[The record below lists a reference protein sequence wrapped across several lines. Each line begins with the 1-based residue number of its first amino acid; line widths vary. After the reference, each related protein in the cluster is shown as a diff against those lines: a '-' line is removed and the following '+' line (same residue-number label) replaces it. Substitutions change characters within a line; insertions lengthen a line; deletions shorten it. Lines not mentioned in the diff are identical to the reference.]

1 MSKKHYTPTRNGGSG
16 AKITA
21 IIALFL
27 SLIVGAYV
35 VLSLVFH
42 SWNPVKW
49 TETKQD
55 QTDGTNDGNGG
66 DKDPSDD
73 KLVNSGENKGILLR
87 SARIASE
94 QYEDYGI
101 DAQANT
107 AYSIT
112 ATVNEDAAD
121 KSVIG
126 SVHWKDD
133 SSTWATGKNINDYVT
148 LNQTVQYGLDFTFI
162 VKQAFSEP
170 VMIKVASCMDSG
182 IYGTAQ
188 VDHLKELKSF
198 KAVLNPSYG
207 TDIGR
212 INVGE
217 NMNTVEITPNF
228 GEGTVEGTISNYKTT
243 FTTNAYFRTELK
255 SKLNAGNGT
264 SAFTPAQKIITTGKD
279 FKINWSGTQGSV
291 AGVGGNSDVVGGLM
305 YGGGNSGG
313 AYTIVNNFIKQR
325 GATNTG
331 GSASVTAG
339 VVQIKYEI
347 TYSYGNEYS
356 VVETWNDQKGTYG
369 DNPTEFLYAF
379 RNDNLTMISTIDNI
393 QVAPDNIVVLPV
405 NAVMSMPAVTNKQAV

>member
-1 MSKKHYTPTRNGGSG
+1 MNIKKVLYGLLCVVIAG
-16 AKITA
+16 AIT
-21 IIALFL
+21 FL
-27 SLIVGAYV
+27 GCFFGIDKFNA
-35 VLSLVFH
+35 
-42 SWNPVKW
+42 WVKSRFNS
-49 TETKQD
+49 D
-55 QTDGTNDGNGG
+55 INTDIPNSDN
-66 DKDPSDD
+66 KDPSDD

-207 TDIGR
+207 TDMGR

-217 NMNTVEITPNF
+217 NMNTVQITPNF

-255 SKLNAGNGT
+255 KRLDAGSIG
-264 SAFTPAQKIITTGKD
+264 SYTPANKIVVTGKD
-279 FKINWSGTQGSV
+279 FKINWQGGSV
-291 AGVGGNSDVVGGLM
+291 IGTNNIVVDKGLVVGG
-305 YGGGNSGG
+305 G
-313 AYTIVNNFIKQR
+313 APPNVIVNNFIVQR
-325 GATNTG
+325 GATNAS

-339 VVQIKYEI
+339 VVQIAYEI
-347 TYSYGNEYS
+347 TYSYGDEYS

-369 DNPTEFLYAF
+369 DNPTELLYAF

-405 NAVMSMPAVTNKQAV
+405 SALLTLPAVTNKQAV

>member
-1 MSKKHYTPTRNGGSG
+1 MSKKHYTPSRNGGSG

-35 VLSLVFH
+35 VLSLVFK
-42 SWNPVKW
+42 SWNPVRW

-55 QTDGTNDGNGG
+55 QTDGTGDGNGG

-73 KLVNSGENKGILLR
+73 ELVNSGENKGILLR

-126 SVHWKDD
+126 SVSFKNA

-148 LNQTVQYGLDFTFI
+148 LNQTTEYGLNFTLT
-162 VKQAFSEP
+162 VKQAFGEP
-170 VMIKVASCMDSG
+170 IMIKVASCMDSG

-212 INVGE
+212 INVGD
-217 NMNTVEITPNF
+217 NMNTIEITPNF

-255 SKLNAGNGT
+255 TRLDNFTSSMGGT
-264 SAFTPAQKIITTGKD
+264 FSPAQKIERTGKD
-279 FKINWSGTQGSV
+279 FKIPFSGSSTSVIGSNAV
-291 AGVGGNSDVVGGLM
+291 TGLCVGGGPSPDTV
-305 YGGGNSGG
+305 
-313 AYTIVNNFIKQR
+313 VNNFIKQR
-325 GATNTG
+325 GATNAG

-356 VVETWNDQKGTYG
+356 VVKTWNDQKGYS
-369 DNPTEFLYAF
+369 DNPTELIYAF

-405 NAVMSMPAVTNKQAV
+405 SALLTLPAVTKQAG

>member
-27 SLIVGAYV
+27 ALIVGAYV
-35 VLSLVFH
+35 VLSLVFK
-42 SWNPVKW
+42 SWNPVRW

-55 QTDGTNDGNGG
+55 QTDNDVNGE

-228 GEGTVEGTISNYKTT
+228 GDGTIEGTISNYKTT

-255 SKLNAGNGT
+255 KRLDAGSIG
-264 SAFTPAQKIITTGKD
+264 SYTPANKIVVTGKD
-279 FKINWSGTQGSV
+279 FKINWQGGSV
-291 AGVGGNSDVVGGLM
+291 IGTNNIVVDKGLVVGG
-305 YGGGNSGG
+305 G
-313 AYTIVNNFIKQR
+313 APPNVIVNNFIVQR
-325 GATNTG
+325 GATNAS

-347 TYSYGNEYS
+347 TYSYGDEYS
-356 VVETWNDQKGTYG
+356 IVETWNDQKGTYG

-405 NAVMSMPAVTNKQAV
+405 NAVMSMPAVTNKQAE

>member
-1 MSKKHYTPTRNGGSG
+1 MSKKHYTPSRNGGSG

-21 IIALFL
+21 IIALL
-27 SLIVGAYV
+27 LALAVGAYV
-35 VLSLVFH
+35 VLSLVFK
-42 SWNPVKW
+42 SWNPVRW

-55 QTDGTNDGNGG
+55 QTDGTGDGNGG

-73 KLVNSGENKGILLR
+73 ELVNSGENKGILLR

-94 QYEDYGI
+94 QFEDYGI

-126 SVHWKDD
+126 SVSFKNA

-148 LNQTVQYGLDFTFI
+148 LNQTTEYGLNFTLT
-162 VKQAFSEP
+162 VKQAFGEP
-170 VMIKVASCMDSG
+170 IMIKVASCMDSG

-217 NMNTVEITPNF
+217 NMNTIEITPNF

-255 SKLNAGNGT
+255 TRLDNFTSSMGGT
-264 SAFTPAQKIITTGKD
+264 FSPAQKIERTGKD
-279 FKINWSGTQGSV
+279 FKIPFSGSSTSVIGSNAV
-291 AGVGGNSDVVGGLM
+291 TGLCVGGGPSPDTV
-305 YGGGNSGG
+305 
-313 AYTIVNNFIKQR
+313 VNNFIKQR
-325 GATNTG
+325 GATNAS

-339 VVQIKYEI
+339 VVQIAYEI
-347 TYSYGNEYS
+347 TYSYGDEYS
-356 VVETWNDQKGTYG
+356 VVKTWNDQKGYS
-369 DNPTEFLYAF
+369 DNPTELIYAF

-405 NAVMSMPAVTNKQAV
+405 SALLTLPAVTNKQAV

>member
-1 MSKKHYTPTRNGGSG
+1 MSKKRYSTPTRNDS
-16 AKITA
+16 AKVKITA
-21 IIALFL
+21 IIALL
-27 SLIVGAYV
+27 LALAVGAYV
-35 VLSLVFH
+35 VLSLVFK
-42 SWNPVKW
+42 SWNPVRW

-55 QTDGTNDGNGG
+55 QTDGTGDGNGG

-73 KLVNSGENKGILLR
+73 ELVNSGENKGILLR

-126 SVHWKDD
+126 SVHWKDN

-212 INVGE
+212 INVGD
-217 NMNTVEITPNF
+217 NMNTVQITPSF

-243 FTTNAYFRTELK
+243 FTTNDYFRTELK

-291 AGVGGNSDVVGGLM
+291 AGVGGHSDVVGGLM

-313 AYTIVNNFIKQR
+313 AYTIVNNFVVQR
-325 GATNTG
+325 GATNAG

-356 VVETWNDQKGTYG
+356 VVKTWNDQKGYS
-369 DNPTEFLYAF
+369 DNPTELIYAF

-405 NAVMSMPAVTNKQAV
+405 SALLTLPAVTNKQAV

>member
-1 MSKKHYTPTRNGGSG
+1 MTVKKILYGLLCVVIAG
-16 AKITA
+16 AIT
-21 IIALFL
+21 FL
-27 SLIVGAYV
+27 GCFFGIDKFNA
-35 VLSLVFH
+35 
-42 SWNPVKW
+42 WVKSRFNS
-49 TETKQD
+49 D
-55 QTDGTNDGNGG
+55 INTDIPNSDN
-66 DKDPSDD
+66 KDPSDD

-217 NMNTVEITPNF
+217 NMNTIEITPNF

-243 FTTNAYFRTELK
+243 FTTNDYFRTELK
-255 SKLNAGNGT
+255 TRLDNFTSSMGGT
-264 SAFTPAQKIITTGKD
+264 YSPAQMIHITGKD
-279 FKINWSGTQGSV
+279 FKINFQGGS
-291 AGVGGNSDVVGGLM
+291 AGLDTSAVTGLCVGGGPSPNTV
-305 YGGGNSGG
+305 
-313 AYTIVNNFIKQR
+313 VNNFIKQR
-325 GATNTG
+325 GCTGSG
-331 GSASVTAG
+331 GSSSVTAG

-356 VVETWNDQKGTYG
+356 VVKTWNDQKGYS
-369 DNPTEFLYAF
+369 DNPTELIYAF

>member
-35 VLSLVFH
+35 VFSFFFH

-55 QTDGTNDGNGG
+55 QTDGTNDGDGE

-73 KLVNSGENKGILLR
+73 ELVNSGENKGILLR

-148 LNQTVQYGLDFTFI
+148 LNQTVQYGLDFTFT

-217 NMNTVEITPNF
+217 NMNTIEITPNF

>member
-35 VLSLVFH
+35 VLSLVFK
-42 SWNPVKW
+42 SWNPVRW
-49 TETKQD
+49 TETKQN
-55 QTDGTNDGNGG
+55 QTDGTNDGDGE

-73 KLVNSGENKGILLR
+73 ELVNSGENKGILLR

-94 QYEDYGI
+94 QFEDYGI

-126 SVHWKDD
+126 SVSFKNA

-148 LNQTVQYGLDFTFI
+148 LNQTTEYGLNFTLT
-162 VKQAFSEP
+162 VKQAFGEP
-170 VMIKVASCMDSG
+170 IMIKVASCMDSG

-212 INVGE
+212 INVGD
-217 NMNTVEITPNF
+217 NMNTVQITPSF
-228 GEGTVEGTISNYKTT
+228 GVGTIEGTISNYKTT

-255 SKLNAGNGT
+255 TRLDNFTSSMGGT
-264 SAFTPAQKIITTGKD
+264 YSPVEKIVMTGKD
-279 FKINWSGTQGSV
+279 FKINLQGSPV
-291 AGVGGNSDVVGGLM
+291 AGGFNGLVVGG
-305 YGGGNSGG
+305 GPSPNV
-313 AYTIVNNFIKQR
+313 IVNNFIVQR
-325 GATNTG
+325 GITNAG

-356 VVETWNDQKGTYG
+356 VVKTWNDQKGYS
-369 DNPTEFLYAF
+369 DNPTELIYAF

-405 NAVMSMPAVTNKQAV
+405 NAVMSMPALTNKQAV

>member
-55 QTDGTNDGNGG
+55 QTDGTNDGDGE

-73 KLVNSGENKGILLR
+73 ELVNSGENKGILLR

-148 LNQTVQYGLDFTFI
+148 LNQTVQYGLDFTFT

-217 NMNTVEITPNF
+217 NMNTIEITPNF
-228 GEGTVEGTISNYKTT
+228 GGGTVEGTISNYKTT

>member
-217 NMNTVEITPNF
+217 NMNTIEITPNF

>member
-1 MSKKHYTPTRNGGSG
+1 MSKKHYTPSRNGGSG

-27 SLIVGAYV
+27 ALIVGAYV
-35 VLSLVFH
+35 VLSLVFK
-42 SWNPVKW
+42 SWNPVRW

-55 QTDGTNDGNGG
+55 QTDGTNDGDGE

-73 KLVNSGENKGILLR
+73 ELVNSGENKGILLR

-94 QYEDYGI
+94 QFEDYGI

-126 SVHWKDD
+126 SVSFKNA

-207 TDIGR
+207 TDMGR

-217 NMNTVEITPNF
+217 NMNTIEITPNF

-255 SKLNAGNGT
+255 KRLDAGSIG
-264 SAFTPAQKIITTGKD
+264 SYTPANKIVVTGKD
-279 FKINWSGTQGSV
+279 FKINWQGGSV
-291 AGVGGNSDVVGGLM
+291 IGTNNIVVDKGLVVGG
-305 YGGGNSGG
+305 G
-313 AYTIVNNFIKQR
+313 APPNVIVNNFIVQR
-325 GATNTG
+325 GATNAS

-339 VVQIKYEI
+339 VVQIAYEI
-347 TYSYGNEYS
+347 TYSYGDEYS

-369 DNPTEFLYAF
+369 DNPTELIYAF

-405 NAVMSMPAVTNKQAV
+405 NAVMSIPAVTNKQAV

>member
-1 MSKKHYTPTRNGGSG
+1 MNIKKVLYGLLCVVIAG
-16 AKITA
+16 AIT
-21 IIALFL
+21 FL
-27 SLIVGAYV
+27 GCFFGIDKFNA
-35 VLSLVFH
+35 
-42 SWNPVKW
+42 WVKSRFNS
-49 TETKQD
+49 D
-55 QTDGTNDGNGG
+55 INTDIPNSDN
-66 DKDPSDD
+66 KDPSDD

-112 ATVNEDAAD
+112 ATVNENAAD

-126 SVHWKDD
+126 SVHWKDG
-133 SSTWATGKNINDYVT
+133 SSTWAPGKNLNDYVT
-148 LNQTVQYGLDFTFI
+148 LNHTTEYGLNFTLT
-162 VKQAFSEP
+162 VKQAFGEP
-170 VMIKVASCMDSG
+170 IMIKVASCMDSG

-212 INVGE
+212 INVGD
-217 NMNTVEITPNF
+217 NMNTVQITPSF
-228 GEGTVEGTISNYKTT
+228 GVGTIEGTISNYKTT

-264 SAFTPAQKIITTGKD
+264 SAFSPAQKIITTGKD
-279 FKINWSGTQGSV
+279 FKINWRGTQGSV
-291 AGVGGNSDVVGGLM
+291 SGVGGNSDVVGGLM

-313 AYTIVNNFIKQR
+313 AYTIANNFVVQR
-325 GATNTG
+325 GATNAG
-331 GSASVTAG
+331 GSSSVTAG

-356 VVETWNDQKGTYG
+356 VVKTWNDQKGYS
-369 DNPTEFLYAF
+369 DNPTELIYAF

-405 NAVMSMPAVTNKQAV
+405 NTVMSMSALTNKQAV

>member
-1 MSKKHYTPTRNGGSG
+1 
-16 AKITA
+16 
-21 IIALFL
+21 
-27 SLIVGAYV
+27 
-35 VLSLVFH
+35 
-42 SWNPVKW
+42 
-49 TETKQD
+49 
-55 QTDGTNDGNGG
+55 
-66 DKDPSDD
+66 
-73 KLVNSGENKGILLR
+73 
-87 SARIASE
+87 
-94 QYEDYGI
+94 
-101 DAQANT
+101 
-107 AYSIT
+107 
-112 ATVNEDAAD
+112 
-121 KSVIG
+121 
-126 SVHWKDD
+126 
-133 SSTWATGKNINDYVT
+133 
-148 LNQTVQYGLDFTFI
+148 
-162 VKQAFSEP
+162 
-170 VMIKVASCMDSG
+170 
-182 IYGTAQ
+182 
-188 VDHLKELKSF
+188 
-198 KAVLNPSYG
+198 
-207 TDIGR
+207 
-212 INVGE
+212 
-217 NMNTVEITPNF
+217 MNTIEITPNF

>member
-1 MSKKHYTPTRNGGSG
+1 M
-16 AKITA
+16 
-21 IIALFL
+21 
-27 SLIVGAYV
+27 
-35 VLSLVFH
+35 FH

-55 QTDGTNDGNGG
+55 QTDGTNDGDGE

-73 KLVNSGENKGILLR
+73 ELVNSGENKGILLR

-148 LNQTVQYGLDFTFI
+148 RNQTVQYGLDFTFT

-217 NMNTVEITPNF
+217 NMNTIEITPNF

>member
-1 MSKKHYTPTRNGGSG
+1 MNIKKVLYGLLCVVIAG
-16 AKITA
+16 AIT
-21 IIALFL
+21 FL
-27 SLIVGAYV
+27 GCFFGIDKFNA
-35 VLSLVFH
+35 
-42 SWNPVKW
+42 WVKSRFNS
-49 TETKQD
+49 D
-55 QTDGTNDGNGG
+55 INTDIPNSDN
-66 DKDPSDD
+66 KDPSDD

-94 QYEDYGI
+94 QFEDYGI

-207 TDIGR
+207 TDMGR

-217 NMNTVEITPNF
+217 NMNTVQITPNF

-255 SKLNAGNGT
+255 KRLDAGSIG
-264 SAFTPAQKIITTGKD
+264 SYTPANKIVVTGKD
-279 FKINWSGTQGSV
+279 FKINWQGGSV
-291 AGVGGNSDVVGGLM
+291 IGTNNIVVDKGLVVGG
-305 YGGGNSGG
+305 G
-313 AYTIVNNFIKQR
+313 APPNVIVNNFIVQR
-325 GATNTG
+325 GATNAS

-339 VVQIKYEI
+339 VVQIAYEI
-347 TYSYGNEYS
+347 TYSYGDEYS

-369 DNPTEFLYAF
+369 DNPTELLYAF

-405 NAVMSMPAVTNKQAV
+405 NAVMSIPAVTNKQAV

>member
-1 MSKKHYTPTRNGGSG
+1 MTVKKILYGLLCVVIAGAITFLGCFFGIDKFNAWVKSRFNSDINTDIPNSG
-16 AKITA
+16 
-21 IIALFL
+21 
-27 SLIVGAYV
+27 
-35 VLSLVFH
+35 
-42 SWNPVKW
+42 N
-49 TETKQD
+49 
-55 QTDGTNDGNGG
+55 
-66 DKDPSDD
+66 KDPSDD
-73 KLVNSGENKGILLR
+73 ELVNSGENKGILLR

-101 DAQANT
+101 DAEANT

-112 ATVNEDAAD
+112 ATVNENAAD

-217 NMNTVEITPNF
+217 NMNTVQITPNF

-264 SAFTPAQKIITTGKD
+264 DSYSPAQKIITTGKD

-291 AGVGGNSDVVGGLM
+291 AGVGGHSDVVGGLM

-313 AYTIVNNFIKQR
+313 AYTIVNNFIVQR
-325 GATNTG
+325 GATNAF

-356 VVETWNDQKGTYG
+356 VVKTWNDQKGYS
-369 DNPTEFLYAF
+369 DNPTELIYAF

>member
-55 QTDGTNDGNGG
+55 QTDGTNDGDGE

-73 KLVNSGENKGILLR
+73 ELVNSGENKGILLR

>member
-1 MSKKHYTPTRNGGSG
+1 MSKKHYTPSRNGGSG

-27 SLIVGAYV
+27 ALIVGAYV
-35 VLSLVFH
+35 VLSLVFK
-42 SWNPVKW
+42 SWNPVRW

-55 QTDGTNDGNGG
+55 QTDGTNDGDGE

-73 KLVNSGENKGILLR
+73 ELVNSGENKGILLR

-126 SVHWKDD
+126 SVSFKNA

-148 LNQTVQYGLDFTFI
+148 LNQTTEYGLNFTLT
-162 VKQAFSEP
+162 VKQAFGEP

-207 TDIGR
+207 TDMGR

-217 NMNTVEITPNF
+217 NMNTVQITPNF

-255 SKLNAGNGT
+255 KRLDAGSIG
-264 SAFTPAQKIITTGKD
+264 SYTPANKIVVTGKD
-279 FKINWSGTQGSV
+279 FKINWQGGSV
-291 AGVGGNSDVVGGLM
+291 IGTNNIVVDKGLVVGG
-305 YGGGNSGG
+305 G
-313 AYTIVNNFIKQR
+313 APPNVIVNNFIVQR
-325 GATNTG
+325 GATNAS

-339 VVQIKYEI
+339 VVQIAYEI
-347 TYSYGNEYS
+347 TYSYGDEYS

-369 DNPTEFLYAF
+369 DNPTELIYAF

-405 NAVMSMPAVTNKQAV
+405 SALLTLPAVTNKQAV

>member
-1 MSKKHYTPTRNGGSG
+1 MSKKHYTPSRNGGSG

-35 VLSLVFH
+35 VLSLVFK
-42 SWNPVKW
+42 SWNPVRW

-55 QTDGTNDGNGG
+55 QTDGTGDGNGG

-73 KLVNSGENKGILLR
+73 ELVNSGENKGILLR

-94 QYEDYGI
+94 QFEDYGI

-217 NMNTVEITPNF
+217 NMNTIEITPNF

-264 SAFTPAQKIITTGKD
+264 DSYSPAQKIITTGKD

-291 AGVGGNSDVVGGLM
+291 AGVGGHSDVVGGLM

-313 AYTIVNNFIKQR
+313 AYTIVNNFIVQR
-325 GATNTG
+325 GATNAG

-356 VVETWNDQKGTYG
+356 VVKTWNDQKGYS
-369 DNPTEFLYAF
+369 DNPTELIYAF

-405 NAVMSMPAVTNKQAV
+405 NAVMSIPAVTNKQAV

>member
-1 MSKKHYTPTRNGGSG
+1 MSKKHYTPSRNGGSG

-35 VLSLVFH
+35 VLSLVFK
-42 SWNPVKW
+42 SWNPVRW

-55 QTDGTNDGNGG
+55 QTDGTGDGNGG

-73 KLVNSGENKGILLR
+73 ELVNSGENKGILLR

-126 SVHWKDD
+126 SVSFKNA

-148 LNQTVQYGLDFTFI
+148 LNQTTEYGLNFTLT
-162 VKQAFSEP
+162 VKQAFGEP
-170 VMIKVASCMDSG
+170 IMIKVASCMDSG

-212 INVGE
+212 INVGD
-217 NMNTVEITPNF
+217 NMNTIEITPNF
-228 GEGTVEGTISNYKTT
+228 GEG
-243 FTTNAYFRTELK
+243 
-255 SKLNAGNGT
+255 
-264 SAFTPAQKIITTGKD
+264 KIG
-279 FKINWSGTQGSV
+279 
-291 AGVGGNSDVVGGLM
+291 
-305 YGGGNSGG
+305 
-313 AYTIVNNFIKQR
+313 R
-325 GATNTG
+325 
-331 GSASVTAG
+331 ASCRERV
-339 VVQIKYEI
+339 
-347 TYSYGNEYS
+347 
-356 VVETWNDQKGTYG
+356 
-369 DNPTEFLYAF
+369 
-379 RNDNLTMISTIDNI
+379 
-393 QVAPDNIVVLPV
+393 
-405 NAVMSMPAVTNKQAV
+405 

>member
-1 MSKKHYTPTRNGGSG
+1 MSKKHYTPSRNGGSG

-35 VLSLVFH
+35 VLSLVFK
-42 SWNPVKW
+42 SWNPVRW

-55 QTDGTNDGNGG
+55 QTDGTGDGNGG

-94 QYEDYGI
+94 QFEDYGI

-148 LNQTVQYGLDFTFI
+148 LNQTTEYGLNFTLT
-162 VKQAFSEP
+162 VKQAFGEP
-170 VMIKVASCMDSG
+170 IMIKVASCMDSG

-217 NMNTVEITPNF
+217 NMNTIEITPNF

-255 SKLNAGNGT
+255 TRLDNFTSSMGGT
-264 SAFTPAQKIITTGKD
+264 YSPAQMIHITGKD
-279 FKINWSGTQGSV
+279 FKINFQGGS
-291 AGVGGNSDVVGGLM
+291 AGLDTSAVTGLCVGGGPSPNTV
-305 YGGGNSGG
+305 
-313 AYTIVNNFIKQR
+313 VNNFIKQR
-325 GATNTG
+325 GCTGSG
-331 GSASVTAG
+331 GSSSVTAG

-356 VVETWNDQKGTYG
+356 VVKTWNDQKGYS
-369 DNPTEFLYAF
+369 DNPTELIYAF

-405 NAVMSMPAVTNKQAV
+405 SALLTLPAVTNKQAV

>member
-55 QTDGTNDGNGG
+55 QTDGTNDGDGE

-73 KLVNSGENKGILLR
+73 ELVNSGENKGILLR

-148 LNQTVQYGLDFTFI
+148 LNQTVQYGLDFTFT

-217 NMNTVEITPNF
+217 NMNTIEITPNF

-356 VVETWNDQKGTYG
+356 VVET
-369 DNPTEFLYAF
+369 
-379 RNDNLTMISTIDNI
+379 
-393 QVAPDNIVVLPV
+393 
-405 NAVMSMPAVTNKQAV
+405 

>member
-1 MSKKHYTPTRNGGSG
+1 MRKSTLR
-16 AKITA
+16 
-21 IIALFL
+21 
-27 SLIVGAYV
+27 SLIAILIVAVLTVGVCIVGFVSRNDAG
-35 VLSLVFH
+35 
-42 SWNPVKW
+42 KW
-49 TETKQD
+49 FRNFKNISGWHWADKTLDGTD
-55 QTDGTNDGNGG
+55 NTDGE

-73 KLVNSGENKGILLR
+73 KLVNSGENKGILLKPR
-87 SARIASE
+87 RLAVE
-94 QYEDYGI
+94 EFEDYGI

-126 SVHWKDD
+126 SVHWKDG

-148 LNQTVQYGLDFTFI
+148 LNQTVQYGLDFTFT

-217 NMNTVEITPNF
+217 NMNTVQITPNF

-255 SKLNAGNGT
+255 TRLDNFTSSMGGT
-264 SAFTPAQKIITTGKD
+264 YSPAQMIRITGKD
-279 FKINWSGTQGSV
+279 FKINFQGGS
-291 AGVGGNSDVVGGLM
+291 AGLDTSAVTGLCVGGGPSPDTV
-305 YGGGNSGG
+305 
-313 AYTIVNNFIKQR
+313 VNNFIKQR
-325 GATNTG
+325 GATNAG

-356 VVETWNDQKGTYG
+356 VVKTWNDQKGYS
-369 DNPTEFLYAF
+369 DNPTELIYAF

>member
-27 SLIVGAYV
+27 ALIVGAYV
-35 VLSLVFH
+35 VLSLVFK

-49 TETKQD
+49 TETRQE
-55 QTDGTNDGNGG
+55 QTDNDVNGE

-126 SVHWKDD
+126 SVHWKDG

-148 LNQTVQYGLDFTFI
+148 LNQTVQYGLDFTFT

-170 VMIKVASCMDSG
+170 VMIKVASCMDSS

-188 VDHLKELKSF
+188 VDHLKELRWF
-198 KAVLNPSYG
+198 KATLNPSYG
-207 TDIGR
+207 NDIGR

-217 NMNTVEITPNF
+217 NMNTVQITPNF
-228 GEGTVEGTISNYKTT
+228 GDGTIEGTISNYKTT

-255 SKLNAGNGT
+255 KRLDAGSIG
-264 SAFTPAQKIITTGKD
+264 SYTPANKIVVTGKD
-279 FKINWSGTQGSV
+279 FKINWQGGSV
-291 AGVGGNSDVVGGLM
+291 IGTNNIVVDKGLVVGG
-305 YGGGNSGG
+305 G
-313 AYTIVNNFIKQR
+313 APPNVIVNNFIVQR
-325 GATNTG
+325 GATNAS

-347 TYSYGNEYS
+347 TYSYGDEYS
-356 VVETWNDQKGTYG
+356 IVETWNDQKGTYG

-405 NAVMSMPAVTNKQAV
+405 NAVMSMPAVTNKQAE

>member
-1 MSKKHYTPTRNGGSG
+1 MSKKHYTPSRNGGSG

-35 VLSLVFH
+35 VLSLVFK
-42 SWNPVKW
+42 SWNPVRW

-55 QTDGTNDGNGG
+55 QTDGTGDGNGG

-73 KLVNSGENKGILLR
+73 ELVNSGENKGILLR

-217 NMNTVEITPNF
+217 NMNTIEITPNF

-264 SAFTPAQKIITTGKD
+264 DSYSPAQKIITTGKD

-291 AGVGGNSDVVGGLM
+291 AGVGGHSDVVGGLM

-313 AYTIVNNFIKQR
+313 AYTIVNNFIVQR
-325 GATNTG
+325 GATNAG

-356 VVETWNDQKGTYG
+356 VVKTWNDQKGYS
-369 DNPTEFLYAF
+369 DNPTELIYAF

-405 NAVMSMPAVTNKQAV
+405 NAVMSMSALTNKQAV

>member
-55 QTDGTNDGNGG
+55 QTDGTNDGDGE

-73 KLVNSGENKGILLR
+73 ELVNSGENKGILLR

-148 LNQTVQYGLDFTFI
+148 LNQTVQYGLDFTFT

-217 NMNTVEITPNF
+217 NMNTIEITPNF

-243 FTTNAYFRTELK
+243 FTTDAYFRTELK

-279 FKINWSGTQGSV
+279 FKINWSGTQRSV

-331 GSASVTAG
+331 GAASVTAG

>member
-55 QTDGTNDGNGG
+55 QTDGTNDGDGE

-73 KLVNSGENKGILLR
+73 ELVNSGENKGILLR

-148 LNQTVQYGLDFTFI
+148 LNQTVQYGLDFTFT

-217 NMNTVEITPNF
+217 NMNTIEITPNF

-243 FTTNAYFRTELK
+243 FNTNAYFRTDLK
-255 SKLNAGNGT
+255 SNLIAGNGT
-264 SAFTPAQKIITTGKD
+264 SSFNPEQKIITTGKD

>member
-1 MSKKHYTPTRNGGSG
+1 MSKKHYTPSRNGGSG

-35 VLSLVFH
+35 VLSLVFK

-55 QTDGTNDGNGG
+55 QTDGTNDGNVE

-126 SVHWKDD
+126 SVSLKNA

-148 LNQTVQYGLDFTFI
+148 LNQTTEYGLNFTLT
-162 VKQAFSEP
+162 VKQAFGEP
-170 VMIKVASCMDSG
+170 IMIKVASCMDSG

-212 INVGE
+212 INVGD
-217 NMNTVEITPNF
+217 NMNTVQITPSF
-228 GEGTVEGTISNYKTT
+228 GVGTIEGTISNYKTT

-264 SAFTPAQKIITTGKD
+264 DSYSPAQKIITTGKD

-291 AGVGGNSDVVGGLM
+291 AGVGGHSDVVGGLM

-313 AYTIVNNFIKQR
+313 AYTIVNNFVVQR
-325 GATNTG
+325 GATNAG
-331 GSASVTAG
+331 SSASVTAG

-356 VVETWNDQKGTYG
+356 VVKTWNDQKGYS
-369 DNPTEFLYAF
+369 DNPTELIYAF

-405 NAVMSMPAVTNKQAV
+405 NAVMSMPALTNKQAV